1 MSSCCWAVSFCA
13 SETMSS
19 APASSAALW
28 APSRRVTKNGL
39 FSVETESPILAPPPS
54 PPPRW
59 QPAAR
64 ASARTP
70 SKSTASS
77 IVALVL
83 IPLSLHKLSL
93 YLSSPQ
99 GVRHHRQGDHDAYDH
114 LLPVGRDVQQVEPVS
129 QHAQD
134 ERPDQV
140 SRGGAPP
147 PREAGAPDPHRRD
160 GVEFEG
166 EAGLGL
172 G

>member
-64 ASARTP
+64 AVAR
-70 SKSTASS
+70 TASS

-83 IPLSLHKLSL
+83 ILLSLRRLLL
-93 YLSSPQ
+93 YLSPPQ

-114 LLPVGRDVQQVEPVS
+114 LLPV
-129 QHAQD
+129 
-134 ERPDQV
+134 
-140 SRGGAPP
+140 
-147 PREAGAPDPHRRD
+147 
-160 GVEFEG
+160 
-166 EAGLGL
+166 
-172 G
+172 